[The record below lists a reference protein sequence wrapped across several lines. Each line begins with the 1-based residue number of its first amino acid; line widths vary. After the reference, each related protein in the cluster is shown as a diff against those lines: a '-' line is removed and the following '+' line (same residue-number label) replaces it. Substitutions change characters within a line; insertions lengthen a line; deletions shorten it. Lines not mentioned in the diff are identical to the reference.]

1 METVRDIRKKE
12 RERKKRKDRHTV
24 TTIENNGQKNNDR
37 DIDRVDK
44 NSERMMTARI
54 QRYRD
59 TRSPTGLEMRT
70 LLSATEIL
78 HIKEI
83 KLE

>member
-44 NSERMMTARI
+44 NSKRMLTARI
-54 QRYRD
+54 QR
-59 TRSPTGLEMRT
+59 
-70 LLSATEIL
+70 
-78 HIKEI
+78 
-83 KLE
+83 

>member
-59 TRSPTGLEMRT
+59 TRSPKGLEMRT
-70 LLSATEIL
+70 LLSATEKL